1 MFDRV
6 SQAAEKLATNVSRR
20 EVMGQ
25 LGRGALV
32 LAGVLAGICAS
43 PRIAQAGKKGHSC
56 CYGAGGCLAPETGC
70 KFVWSS
76 CGECMWKCSGGRLLS
91 SACEII

>member
-43 PRIAQAGKKGHSC
+43 PRIAQPEKKSRSC
-56 CYGAGGCLAPETGC
+56 CWGGGGCLPPETGC
-70 KFVWSS
+70 RFLWGS
-76 CGECMWKCSGGRLLS
+76 CTECMWKCSGGHQLS
-91 SACEII
+91 SACYIP